1 MAITNDVQKLE
12 PGDTIRLIEVD
23 GTKFGADVLRFHN
36 ETIPHTPTEIV
47 TSGGD
52 ESKLKPRSI
61 WWQGK
66 EYGAYPY
73 EISGLASSSDGA
85 SATPKLSVANL
96 DGVITALCLR
106 FDDMLQAKVTIHD
119 TFVHYLDARNFAGG
133 NPKADPQ
140 QEFKQV
146 FYVDS
151 KSAEDN
157 EAIEFTLSSPMDL
170 QGLRIPTR
178 QITSL
183 CTWCMRGLYKTGDG
197 CGYAGQNGWFD
208 KKGKQVDDPSKDQC
222 SGLLTDCKKRFGENS
237 ELDFGGFPGSALI
250 RR

>member
-12 PGDTIRLIEVD
+12 PGNRIRLIEVD

-36 ETIPHTPTEIV
+36 ETIPHTPTEISA
-47 TSGGD
+47 SGGD
-52 ESKLKPRSI
+52 ETKLKPKSI

-66 EYGAYPY
+66 EYGAFPY
-73 EISGLASSSDGA
+73 ELKGLESSSDGA
-85 SATPKLSVANL
+85 SATPKLAVSNIDSL
-96 DGVITALCLR
+96 ITALCLR

-119 TFVHYLDARNFAGG
+119 TFAHYLDAKNFAGG
-133 NPKADPQ
+133 NPKADPA

-146 FYVDS
+146 FYIDS

-157 EAIEFTLSSPMDL
+157 EVIEFTLSDPMSL
-170 QGLRIPTR
+170 QGRQIPTR
-178 QITSL
+178 QITAL

-197 CGYAGQNGWFD
+197 CAYAGQNGWFD
-208 KKGKQVDDPSKDQC
+208 KKGNPTADPSQDEC
-222 SGLLTDCKKRFGENS
+222 GGLLTDCKKRFGENN
-237 ELDFGGFPGSALI
+237 ELDFGGFPGSALV